1 MQKLIS
7 SYKELKAAAI
17 IFSLILLLFV
27 NYSCSGDN
35 VIYNKSNR
43 GYRNTDIAELADTG
57 NIICVSFKNES
68 EKSVNISFSLNGMFW
83 FSREEM
89 INYIREY
96 ETDSLPD
103 TNILISKAYNFVI
116 NNTTHY
122 EEYTMPR
129 RFEYSPSILLNS
141 LGLGICDNR
150 GAVLAHILKE
160 MGFES
165 RCVQLGGHLV
175 TEVYDNGKWK
185 MLDADYDTYFL
196 KNDIIASVREIKS
209 NFLDC
214 NIIKGYSIND
224 LFFYLFPSYYLE
236 YFTSEENNEV
246 QDWYMQD
253 VYWQDDYFT
262 LPAGSELRFPVDN
275 PNRNNHEFYSYG
287 KLTILNYHSKFFNI
301 PFVVHSVS
309 GNGSL
314 LNPFQGYVTEKSN
327 CSFYTPGSYM
337 IDADSLEVYFY
348 INPHLINREN
358 YDDKTELI
366 YTTSD
371 SLELKTIIST
381 GFVNN
386 LPKPVFK
393 NYQELI
399 KASRNKYNNILKE
412 LPEFHNKEIEILTNE
427 DLLFIFTEFYKDIN
441 NNSALPDSIVN
452 KFENVNR
459 CLPENQIDSVVFK
472 RVLSNPYFR
481 NTFFIMLIEFPA
493 ELIYDVL
500 KYNSIYFS

>member
-1 MQKLIS
+1 MKS
-7 SYKELKAAAI
+7 RY
-17 IFSLILLLFV
+17 FFILLLSFFWILF
-27 NYSCSGDN
+27 SCTNKNNNAVSVSKTELTK
-35 VIYNKSNR
+35 VITKQLNDTC
-43 GYRNTDIAELADTG
+43 NTVF
-57 NIICVSFKNES
+57 VSFKNES

-116 NNTTHY
+116 NNTAHY

-129 RFEYSPSILLNS
+129 RFEFSPSILLNS
-141 LGLGICDNR
+141 LGLGICANR
-150 GAVLAHILKE
+150 GAVLSHILKE

-327 CSFYTPGSYM
+327 CSFYTPGSYF

-358 YDDKTELI
+358 YDDKIELI

-427 DLLFIFTEFYKDIN
+427 DLLFIFSEFYKDIN